1 LRTQLVTG
9 LIAQLPTWPS
19 NEISNFSGAVHKEE
33 AWSREA

>member
-1 LRTQLVTG
+1 MRTQLLTG
-9 LIAQLPTWPS
+9 LIAQLQTWPS